1 MKNVPCLSRSVYE
14 GLCEKVGNST
24 KVNFRREVI
33 DITEDLL
40 STSNVC
46 FENRCYKFK
55 LSGSFR
61 EGFRLKTSDIDM
73 LGWCLSDKVV
83 SNPSQICLYHNPHH
97 TVILMECDDL
107 PPGFTRLKLIVPGHV
122 FHEISCVEIN
132 DELYVPN
139 YSFTK
144 NMVKTLESTDFNRTF
159 YHGPAISMV
168 SALLET
174 DIVICLKSDHW
185 PDTAKPWIQRCQQS
199 GWPVETVVS
208 QIVNSG
214 CHVVPIG
221 STSDENLE
229 WRISFSNAEQM
240 IVYSLNHC
248 QFICYG
254 LLKIFLKEVINEQSK
269 SPILCSYFIKTVLF
283 WVIQNDRTLKWTP
296 ENLLCCFWNCFKL
309 LIHWVNTGCCPNF
322 FIPQNNMFKVK
333 VTGHA
338 QAALF
343 DQLYDFYANG
353 IECLCLS
360 PTIKL
365 YFNDAIIN
373 KNLPFMQ
380 ETSRYLNDVHVLEE
394 LQTIGK
400 IVTPLT
406 VKNLEEVV
414 VFMNRI
420 EKFLKGNITKY
431 QAAIV
436 QYMTAL
442 IIRYAGMILQRML
455 QKKMCR
461 KHTYLTKKWACSMF
475 KFSSAIGSVPEHLYL
490 AMYYY
495 GDGQYEQSLRC
506 TQRARPCSVEVKS
519 FNAMMRKCM
528 IYFINIG
535 NADTFFGEL
544 VIEQNANEEI
554 SGKSGELIIPFNVM
568 LHMMLILNYHKL
580 GARVLAQQSLQDL
593 RTLLHN
599 GKRSHVPT
607 IFREIYPYVY
617 ARLRIYGDPY
627 YDVPYADISWQIL
640 GICQHICGDYLG
652 ALNSYQRS
660 LAVKSFHRIHK
671 ATYLRMLISLFALIQ
686 SRSKYWDG

>member
-1 MKNVPCLSRSVYE
+1 MKNVPHLSRSVYE

-40 STSNVC
+40 STSYLV
-46 FENRCYKFK
+46 FKSRCYKHK
-55 LSGSFR
+55 LSGSYR
-61 EGFRLKTSDIDM
+61 EGFRLKTSDIDTM
-73 LGWCLSDKVV
+73 IWCISDKVV
-83 SNPSQICLYHNPHH
+83 SSPSQICLYRNPHH

-107 PPGFTRLKLIVPGHV
+107 PPGFTRLKIIAGQHI
-122 FHEISCVEIN
+122 HEKSCLKIN
-132 DELYVPN
+132 DGLYISN
-139 YSFTK
+139 YKFIK
-144 NMVKTLESTDFNRTF
+144 NMVKLLESTDFKRTF
-159 YHGPAISMV
+159 YHGPAITMV
-168 SALLET
+168 SASLET
-174 DIVICLKSDHW
+174 DFVFCLKSDHW

-240 IVYSLNHC
+240 TVYSLNHC

-269 SPILCSYFIKTVLF
+269 SPILCSYFMKTVLF

-296 ENLLCCFWNCFKL
+296 ENLLSCFWNCFKL

-353 IECLCLS
+353 IGCLCLS

-373 KNLPFMQ
+373 KNLPSMQ
-380 ETSRYLNDVHVLEE
+380 KTSRYQNDVHFLEV

-400 IVTPLT
+400 TVTPLN
-406 VKNLEEVV
+406 VKNLEEAAVL
-414 VFMNRI
+414 MNRI
-420 EKFLKGNITKY
+420 EIFLKGNITKY

-436 QYMTAL
+436 QSMTAF
-442 IIRYAGMILQRML
+442 IIRYAGMILLRML
-455 QKKMCR
+455 QKNMCR
-461 KHTYLTKKWACSMF
+461 KRTYLTKKRACSMF
-475 KFSSAIGSVPEHLYL
+475 KFSSAIGGVAEHLYL

-506 TQRARPCSVEVKS
+506 TQRAIPYPVKVKS
-519 FNAMMRKCM
+519 FSDMMKKCNV
-528 IYFINIG
+528 YNINLC
-535 NADTFFGEL
+535 NADTFFSEL
-544 VIEQNANEEI
+544 VIELKATEEI
-554 SGKSGELIIPFNVM
+554 SGELFIPYDVM

-580 GARVLAQQSLQDL
+580 DARAMAQQSLQDL
-593 RTLLHN
+593 RTLLQC
-599 GKRSHVPT
+599 GKTSYVHTVF
-607 IFREIYPYVY
+607 IEIYPLHFYD
-617 ARLRIYGDPY
+617 DPY
-627 YDVPYADISWQIL
+627 DDVLCADISWQIL

-660 LAVKSFHRIHK
+660 LESKPCYGIHR
-671 ATYLRMLISLFALIQ
+671 ATYLRMLLSLFALTRIQ
-686 SRSKYWDG
+686 MVYCQERFCNME